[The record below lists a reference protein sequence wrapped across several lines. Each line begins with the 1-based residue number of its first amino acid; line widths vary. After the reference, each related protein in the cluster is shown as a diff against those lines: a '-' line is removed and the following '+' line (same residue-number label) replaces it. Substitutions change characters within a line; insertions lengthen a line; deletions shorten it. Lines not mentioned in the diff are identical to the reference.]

1 MKKIFKKTLSA
12 LICAASICA
21 GATFFSNFCHAKNP
35 TEKTE
40 TETETEKEEKSEG
53 FGFIKSEEKISDLI
67 YDGTV
72 LLYGGIALISIS
84 AAGMIF
90 TFLPKRRKNR

>member
-1 MKKIFKKTLSA
+1 MKKILKKTLFA
-12 LICAASICA
+12 LICTASICA
-21 GATFFSNFCHAKNP
+21 GGAFLNNFCHAKSS
-35 TEKTE
+35 TEKIE
-40 TETETEKEEKSEG
+40 TKTEEKDEG

-67 YDGTV
+67 YDGRV

>member
-12 LICAASICA
+12 LICTAIICA
-21 GATFFSNFCHAKNP
+21 GATFLNNLCHAKNSQQ
-35 TEKTE
+35 TE
-40 TETETEKEEKSEG
+40 TETETETKEKDEG
-53 FGFIKSEEKISDLI
+53 FGFIKSDEKISDLI
-67 YDGTV
+67 YDGSV

>member
-40 TETETEKEEKSEG
+40 TEEKREG

>member
-12 LICAASICA
+12 LICTAIICA
-21 GATFFSNFCHAKNP
+21 GANFLNNLCHAKNSQQ
-35 TEKTE
+35 TE
-40 TETETEKEEKSEG
+40 TETETKEKDEG
-53 FGFIKSEEKISDLI
+53 FGFIKSDEKINDLI
-67 YDGTV
+67 YDGSV

>member
-12 LICAASICA
+12 LICTAIICA
-21 GATFFSNFCHAKNP
+21 GANFLNNLCHAKNSQQ
-35 TEKTE
+35 TE
-40 TETETEKEEKSEG
+40 TETETETKEKDEG
-53 FGFIKSEEKISDLI
+53 FGFIKSDEKISDLI
-67 YDGTV
+67 YDGSV

>member
-12 LICAASICA
+12 LICTAIICA
-21 GATFFSNFCHAKNP
+21 GANFLNNLCHAKNSQQ
-35 TEKTE
+35 TE
-40 TETETEKEEKSEG
+40 TETETKEKDEG
-53 FGFIKSEEKISDLI
+53 FGFIKSDEKISDLI
-67 YDGTV
+67 YDGSV

>member
-12 LICAASICA
+12 LICTAIICA
-21 GATFFSNFCHAKNP
+21 GATFLNNLCHAKNSQQ
-35 TEKTE
+35 TE
-40 TETETEKEEKSEG
+40 TETKEKDEG
-53 FGFIKSEEKISDLI
+53 FSFIKSDEKISDLI
-67 YDGTV
+67 YDGSV

>member
-12 LICAASICA
+12 LICTAIICA
-21 GATFFSNFCHAKNP
+21 GANFLNNLCHAKNSQQ
-35 TEKTE
+35 TE
-40 TETETEKEEKSEG
+40 TETETKEKDEG
-53 FGFIKSEEKISDLI
+53 FSFIKSDEKISDLI
-67 YDGTV
+67 YDGSV

>member
-12 LICAASICA
+12 LICAVSICA
-21 GATFFSNFCHAKNP
+21 GATFLTNFCHAKNS

-40 TETETEKEEKSEG
+40 TETEEKSEG